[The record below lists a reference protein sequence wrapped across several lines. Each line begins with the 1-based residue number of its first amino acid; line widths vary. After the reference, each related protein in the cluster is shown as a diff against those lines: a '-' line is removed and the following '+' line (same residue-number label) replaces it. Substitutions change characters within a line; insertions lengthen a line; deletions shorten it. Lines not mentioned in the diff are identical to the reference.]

1 MFGEM
6 SLVPAT
12 DELRAHRRSAPE
24 PVAKGRGTLVGSVS
38 DLFEEAPPLS
48 HSDTEKGRL
57 LPTVVSA
64 SPEPVRRE
72 HRVKPMFPIGI
83 LFYLASIGIVAAAT
97 VGVLFGIGF
106 ALLVQPTDAL
116 GAGAAAHSHRSS
128 VRSLFYGLVPNFFGE
143 TVVADT
149 KVATVPIKPE
159 LPRSTAPADVHR
171 PAVAQ
176 PPAADQMP
184 SPEQNG
190 AVPPS
195 AVADAPGGEANQ
207 PPAEEE
213 ERQAEAGGTTDAS
226 VPVVVARDPPSN
238 TAIPAATAA
247 PPSLPAVEVAELL
260 ARGDGYLGKGDVTSA
275 RLFYERAAD
284 AGSGQ
289 GAMRLGA
296 TFDPSF
302 LGRAGL
308 VGTRGD
314 QAKADM
320 WYQRARGLDTAAA
333 AREPNRRETN
343 KEKVSP

>member
-6 SLVPAT
+6 SLVPAA
-12 DELRAHRRSAPE
+12 DELRAHGDAAPAPVARGRATPVGSLSHLFEESPPSHCDAAKERLRPTVVSDAPE
-24 PVAKGRGTLVGSVS
+24 PVR
-38 DLFEEAPPLS
+38 
-48 HSDTEKGRL
+48 H
-57 LPTVVSA
+57 
-64 SPEPVRRE
+64 E
-72 HRVKPMFPIGI
+72 HRVKPVFPIGI
-83 LFYLASIGIVAAAT
+83 IFYLASIGIVAIAT

-106 ALLVQPTDAL
+106 SLLVQPADAL
-116 GAGAAAHSHRSS
+116 GAGAAVHSHGSG
-128 VRSLFYGLVPNFFGE
+128 VRSLFYGLVPNVFGD
-143 TVVADT
+143 TVAADT
-149 KVATVPIKPE
+149 KVVTVPIKPE
-159 LPRSTAPADVHR
+159 LPGAT
-171 PAVAQ
+171 AVAALHPAPMAQ
-176 PPAADQMP
+176 PTADRMP
-184 SPEQNG
+184 PPEQNG

-213 ERQAEAGGTTDAS
+213 DKQAEAGGTTDAS
-226 VPVVVARDPPSN
+226 APVMVARDPPSS

-296 TFDPSF
+296 TFDPNF

-314 QAKADM
+314 QARADM
-320 WYQRARGLDTAAA
+320 WYHRARGLDTAAA
-333 AREPNRRETN
+333 AGEPNRRET
-343 KEKVSP
+343 K

>member
-6 SLVPAT
+6 LAVPAT
-12 DELRAHRRSAPE
+12 DELRAHRRAAPE
-24 PVAKGRGTLVGSVS
+24 PVAKGRATPVGSIS
-38 DLFEEAPPLS
+38 DLFEEPPLS
-48 HSDTEKGRL
+48 HSDAEKERL
-57 LPTVVSA
+57 LPTVLSA
-64 SPEPVRRE
+64 APEPVRRE
-72 HRVKPMFPIGI
+72 HRVKPVFPIGI

-106 ALLVQPTDAL
+106 SLLVQPTDAL
-116 GAGAAAHSHRSS
+116 GAGAAAHSHGAS

-143 TVVADT
+143 AAVADT
-149 KVATVPIKPE
+149 KVVTVPIKPE
-159 LPRSTAPADVHR
+159 LPRSAAPAALR
-171 PAVAQ
+171 RAAVAQ
-176 PPAADQMP
+176 PAAADQIP

-213 ERQAEAGGTTDAS
+213 EKQAEAGGTTDAS
-226 VPVVVARDPPSN
+226 APVVVARDPPPN

-247 PPSLPAVEVAELL
+247 SPSPPAVEVAELL

-284 AGSGQ
+284 TGSGQ

-296 TFDPSF
+296 TFDPNF

-308 VGTRGD
+308 VATRGD
-314 QAKADM
+314 QARADM
-320 WYQRARGLDTAAA
+320 WYHRARGLDTAAA
-333 AREPNRRETN
+333 AHEPNRRET
-343 KEKVSP
+343 K

>member
-1 MFGEM
+1 MFGQM

-12 DELRAHRRSAPE
+12 DELRAHRGAASQ
-24 PVAKGRGTLVGSVS
+24 
-38 DLFEEAPPLS
+38 APPPS
-48 HSDTEKGRL
+48 HSDATKERL
-57 LPTVVSA
+57 LPTVVSDA
-64 SPEPVRRE
+64 PKPVRRE
-72 HRVKPMFPIGI
+72 HRVEPVFPIGI
-83 LFYLASIGIVAAAT
+83 LFYLASIGIVATAT

-106 ALLVQPTDAL
+106 FLLVQPADAL
-116 GAGAAAHSHRSS
+116 GAGAAAHSHGSS
-128 VRSLFYGLVPNFFGE
+128 VRSLFYSLVPNFFGE

-149 KVATVPIKPE
+149 KVVTVPIKPE
-159 LPRSTAPADVHR
+159 LPRSAAPAALHR
-171 PAVAQ
+171 PPVAQ

-195 AVADAPGGEANQ
+195 ALADAPGGDANQ
-207 PPAEEE
+207 APAEEE
-213 ERQAEAGGTTDAS
+213 GKQAEAGGTADAS
-226 VPVVVARDPPSN
+226 VPVVVASDPPSN

-284 AGSGQ
+284 AGNGQ

-296 TFDPSF
+296 TFDPNF
-302 LGRAGL
+302 LSRAGL

-314 QAKADM
+314 QARAEM
-320 WYQRARGLDTAAA
+320 WYHRARGLDTAAA
-333 AREPNRRETN
+333 VREPNRRET
-343 KEKVSP
+343 K